1 MRLPYYA
8 SRDRP
13 QGVREIVAA
22 WKQAVAAGV
31 GSGCPIPGWWRI
43 GSGRVWLGACRC
55 MPAWESRWRA
65 ARWASR
71 AA

>member
-43 GSGRVWLGACRC
+43 GSGRV
-55 MPAWESRWRA
+55 
-65 ARWASR
+65 
-71 AA
+71 